1 MTFPAIFELIKN
13 LISKLHKIY
22 IIHLTFIN
30 QESLQSHMNFIIFFS
45 FFIIVFAFQTLIIK
59 KRLINKLDF
68 TYKTKKYLSLIL
80 YITFLGVILY
90 PMARYFPVVPN
101 WLYFLL
107 SLPIG
112 VIFLTFM
119 ITLLH
124 EIISFGISK
133 TKYTKNRREFF
144 KKGLDIG
151 AISLV
156 LATNAKA
163 IDNAR
168 DIELE
173 LVDVK
178 INYLAQPFT
187 IIQISDI
194 HIGGLINKDFI
205 KKLVEKINILNGDIV
220 VITGDLVDTK
230 LEFAAAA
237 LNELKNIKSKYGTY
251 FIVGNHEY
259 FHGVKPII
267 DYVNSLGIKTLE
279 NENVYIGEK
288 GKGFYLCGVYDRFGF
303 KYGSYE
309 PDINKALEKTTDFP
323 TVLLAHQP
331 KYIKELET
339 TKGIDL
345 ILCGHT
351 HGGQIFP
358 FNFLVKLEQPYVK
371 GLHTHNEFTQVYVN
385 KGTGFWGPPMRLGAS
400 SEITVLKLS
409 S

>member
-1 MTFPAIFELIKN
+1 M
-13 LISKLHKIY
+13 
-22 IIHLTFIN
+22 
-30 QESLQSHMNFIIFFS
+30 
-45 FFIIVFAFQTLIIK
+45 
-59 KRLINKLDF
+59 
-68 TYKTKKYLSLIL
+68 
-80 YITFLGVILY
+80 Y

-112 VIFLTFM
+112 MIFLTFI

-151 AISLV
+151 VISAV
-156 LATNAKA
+156 IATNVKA

-168 DIELE
+168 HVELE
-173 LVDVK
+173 VVDVK
-178 INYLAQPFT
+178 INNLKKPYK

-194 HIGGLINKDFI
+194 HIGGLITKNFI
-205 KKLVEKINILNGDIV
+205 KSMVEKINLLNADVV

-230 LEFAAAA
+230 LEFARPA
-237 LNELKNIKSKYGTY
+237 LDELKNLQSKYGTY

-279 NENVYIGEK
+279 NQNVYIGEK
-288 GKGFYLCGVYDRFGF
+288 DEGFYLAGVYDRFGF
-303 KYGSYE
+303 RYGSYI
-309 PDINKALEKTTDFP
+309 PDINKALENCENNP
-323 TVLLAHQP
+323 TILLAHQP
-331 KYIKELET
+331 KYINEIKD
-339 TKGIDL
+339 TKNIDL

-371 GLHTHNEFTQVYVN
+371 GLHQHNDTTQVYVN

-400 SEITVLKLS
+400 SEITVLRLS
-409 S
+409 

>member
-1 MTFPAIFELIKN
+1 M
-13 LISKLHKIY
+13 S
-22 IIHLTFIN
+22 
-30 QESLQSHMNFIIFFS
+30 FIIFFS
-45 FFIIVFAFQTLIIK
+45 VFTIVFAFQTLIIK

-80 YITFLGVILY
+80 YITFFGVLLY
-90 PMARYFPVVPN
+90 PAARYYPLVPN

-112 VIFLTFM
+112 VIFLTFI

-124 EIISFGISK
+124 EIISFGFSK
-133 TKYTKNRREFF
+133 TTFKKNRREFF
-144 KKGLDIG
+144 KKGLDIS
-151 AISLV
+151 AISV
-156 LATNAKA
+156 VIATNAKA
-163 IDNAR
+163 MDNAR

-173 LVDVK
+173 VVDVK
-178 INYLAQPFT
+178 INNLKQPYS
-187 IIQISDI
+187 IVQLSDI
-194 HIGGLINKDFI
+194 HIGGLIDKDFI
-205 KKLVEKINILNGDIV
+205 KSLVDKVNILNPDVI

-230 LEFAAAA
+230 LDFAKAA
-237 LNELKNIKSKYGTY
+237 LDELRSLKSKFGTY

-259 FHGVKPII
+259 FHGVQPII

-279 NENVYIGEK
+279 NENVYIGAK
-288 GKGFYLCGVYDRFGF
+288 DTGFYLCGVYDRFGNR
-303 KYGSYE
+303 YGSYK
-309 PDINKALEKTTDFP
+309 PDIKKALENTNNHP

-331 KYIKELET
+331 KFIDELES

-358 FNFLVKLEQPYVK
+358 FNFLVKLQQPYVRD
-371 GLHTHNEFTQVYVN
+371 LNTHNEFTQVYVN

-400 SEITVLKLS
+400 SEITFLKLS
-409 S
+409 QV

>member
-1 MTFPAIFELIKN
+1 M
-13 LISKLHKIY
+13 
-22 IIHLTFIN
+22 
-30 QESLQSHMNFIIFFS
+30 
-45 FFIIVFAFQTLIIK
+45 
-59 KRLINKLDF
+59 
-68 TYKTKKYLSLIL
+68 
-80 YITFLGVILY
+80 Y

-112 VIFLTFM
+112 MIFLTFI

-133 TKYTKNRREFF
+133 TKYTKNRREFL

-151 AISLV
+151 VISAV
-156 LATNAKA
+156 IATNVKA

-168 DIELE
+168 HVELE
-173 LVDVK
+173 VVDVK
-178 INYLAQPFT
+178 INNLKKPYK

-194 HIGGLINKDFI
+194 HIGGLITKNFI
-205 KKLVEKINILNGDIV
+205 KSMVDKINLLNADVV

-230 LEFAAAA
+230 LEFARPA
-237 LNELKNIKSKYGTY
+237 LDELKNLQSKYGTY

-279 NENVYIGEK
+279 NQNVYIGEK
-288 GKGFYLCGVYDRFGF
+288 DEGFYLAGVYDRFGF
-303 KYGSYE
+303 RYGSYI
-309 PDINKALEKTTDFP
+309 PDINKALENCENNP
-323 TVLLAHQP
+323 TILLAHQP
-331 KYIKELET
+331 KYINEIKD
-339 TKGIDL
+339 TKNIDL

-371 GLHTHNEFTQVYVN
+371 GLHQHNDTTQVYVN

-400 SEITVLKLS
+400 SEITVLRLS
-409 S
+409 

>member
-1 MTFPAIFELIKN
+1 M
-13 LISKLHKIY
+13 
-22 IIHLTFIN
+22 
-30 QESLQSHMNFIIFFS
+30 
-45 FFIIVFAFQTLIIK
+45 
-59 KRLINKLDF
+59 
-68 TYKTKKYLSLIL
+68 
-80 YITFLGVILY
+80 Y

-112 VIFLTFM
+112 MIFLTFI

-151 AISLV
+151 VISAV
-156 LATNAKA
+156 IATNVKA

-168 DIELE
+168 HVELE
-173 LVDVK
+173 VVDVK
-178 INYLAQPFT
+178 INNLKKPYK

-194 HIGGLINKDFI
+194 HIGGLITKNFI
-205 KKLVEKINILNGDIV
+205 KSMVDKINLLNADVV

-230 LEFAAAA
+230 LEFARPA
-237 LNELKNIKSKYGTY
+237 LDELKNLQSKYGTY

-279 NENVYIGEK
+279 NQNVYIGEK
-288 GKGFYLCGVYDRFGF
+288 DEGFYLAGVYDRFGF
-303 KYGSYE
+303 RYGSYI
-309 PDINKALEKTTDFP
+309 PDINKALENCENNP
-323 TVLLAHQP
+323 TILLAHQP
-331 KYIKELET
+331 KYINEIKD
-339 TKGIDL
+339 TKNIDL

-371 GLHTHNEFTQVYVN
+371 GLHQHNDTTQVYVN

-400 SEITVLKLS
+400 SEITVLRLS
-409 S
+409 

>member
-1 MTFPAIFELIKN
+1 
-13 LISKLHKIY
+13 
-22 IIHLTFIN
+22 
-30 QESLQSHMNFIIFFS
+30 
-45 FFIIVFAFQTLIIK
+45 
-59 KRLINKLDF
+59 
-68 TYKTKKYLSLIL
+68 
-80 YITFLGVILY
+80 
-90 PMARYFPVVPN
+90 MARYFPIVPN

-112 VIFLTFM
+112 VIFLTFI

-151 AISLV
+151 VISAV
-156 LATNAKA
+156 IATNVKA

-168 DIELE
+168 HVELE
-173 LVDVK
+173 VVDVK
-178 INYLAQPFT
+178 INNLKKPYK

-194 HIGGLINKDFI
+194 HIGGLITKNFI
-205 KKLVEKINILNGDIV
+205 KSMVDKINLLNADIV

-230 LEFAAAA
+230 LEFARPA
-237 LNELKNIKSKYGTY
+237 LDELKNLQSKYGTY

-288 GKGFYLCGVYDRFGF
+288 DEGFYLAGVYDRFGF
-303 KYGSYE
+303 RYGSYI
-309 PDINKALEKTTDFP
+309 PDINKALENCENNP
-323 TVLLAHQP
+323 TILLAHQP
-331 KYIKELET
+331 KYINEIKD
-339 TKGIDL
+339 TKNIDL

-371 GLHTHNEFTQVYVN
+371 GLHQHNDTTQVYVN

-400 SEITVLKLS
+400 SEITVLRLS
-409 S
+409 

>member
-1 MTFPAIFELIKN
+1 M
-13 LISKLHKIY
+13 
-22 IIHLTFIN
+22 
-30 QESLQSHMNFIIFFS
+30 
-45 FFIIVFAFQTLIIK
+45 
-59 KRLINKLDF
+59 
-68 TYKTKKYLSLIL
+68 
-80 YITFLGVILY
+80 Y

-112 VIFLTFM
+112 MIFLTFI

-151 AISLV
+151 VISAV
-156 LATNAKA
+156 IATNVKA

-168 DIELE
+168 HVELE
-173 LVDVK
+173 VVDVK
-178 INYLAQPFT
+178 INNLLKPY
-187 IIQISDI
+187 IIVQISDI
-194 HIGGLINKDFI
+194 HIGGLITKNFI
-205 KKLVEKINILNGDIV
+205 KSMVDKINLLNADIV

-230 LEFAAAA
+230 LEFARPA
-237 LNELKNIKSKYGTY
+237 LDELKNLQSKYGTY

-288 GKGFYLCGVYDRFGF
+288 DEGFYLAGVYDRFGF
-303 KYGSYE
+303 RYGSYI
-309 PDINKALEKTTDFP
+309 PDINKALENCENNP
-323 TVLLAHQP
+323 TILLAHQP
-331 KYIKELET
+331 KYINEIKD
-339 TKGIDL
+339 TKNIDL

-371 GLHTHNEFTQVYVN
+371 GLHQHNDTTQVYVN

-400 SEITVLKLS
+400 SEITILRLS
-409 S
+409 